1 MKSSEKE
8 TSMKKQSIQLTAEQR
23 QGLEA
28 FTSKGQAPARKIN
41 HAQILL
47 KSDEGKWTDA
57 QISQAFGVS
66 EATIWRVRR
75 RFVEHGLDE
84 ALNRRP
90 QPERPEKR
98 KVTGDQ
104 EAHLV
109 ALVCS
114 PPPAGYQRWSIRLVR
129 KHVIELEIV
138 EQVGRE
144 TIRQTLKKM
153 NSNHG

>member
-1 MKSSEKE
+1 
-8 TSMKKQSIQLTAEQR
+8 MKKQSIQLTAEQ
-23 QGLEA
+23 QQALEA
-28 FTSKGQAPARKIN
+28 LTSKGQAPARTIN
-41 HAQILL
+41 HAHILL
-47 KSDEGKWTDA
+47 KSAEGKWTDA

-75 RFVEHGLDE
+75 RFVEHGLDD
-84 ALNRRP
+84 ALNRRR
-90 QPERPEKR
+90 QPERLEKR
-98 KVTGDQ
+98 KLTGDQ

-114 PPPAGYQRWSIRLVR
+114 APPTGYQRWSIRLVR
-129 KHVIELEIV
+129 KRVVELEIA

-153 NSNHG
+153 NSNRG

>member
-1 MKSSEKE
+1 
-8 TSMKKQSIQLTAEQR
+8 MKKHSIQLTEEQR
-23 QGLEA
+23 QALEA
-28 FTSKGQAPARKIN
+28 LISKGQAPARTIA
-41 HAQILL
+41 HAHILL
-47 KSDEGKWTDA
+47 KSDEGTWTDA

-75 RFVEHGLDE
+75 RFLEGGLEE
-84 ALNRRP
+84 ALHRRP

-98 KVTGDQ
+98 KITGEQ

-114 PPPAGYQRWSIRLVR
+114 PPPTGYQRWSIRLVR
-129 KHVIELEIV
+129 KHVVELEIV
-138 EQVGRE
+138 QQVGRE

-153 NSNHG
+153 NSSPG

>member
-1 MKSSEKE
+1 MNKL
-8 TSMKKQSIQLTAEQR
+8 SIQLPAEQQR
-23 QGLEA
+23 MLEA
-28 FTSKGQAPARKIN
+28 LTSKGRAPARTIK

-47 KSDEGKWTDA
+47 KSAEGKWTDA
-57 QISQAFGVS
+57 QISHAFGVS

-75 RFVEHGLDE
+75 RFVDHGLDA
-84 ALNRRP
+84 ALKRRP

-98 KVTGDQ
+98 KLTGDQ

-114 PPPAGYQRWSIRLVR
+114 APPAGYQRWSIRLVSKR
-129 KHVIELEIV
+129 VVELEIV
-138 EQVGRE
+138 KQVWRE

-153 NSNHG
+153 NSNRG

>member
-1 MKSSEKE
+1 
-8 TSMKKQSIQLTAEQR
+8 MKKYSIQLTAEQR
-23 QGLEA
+23 HALEEL
-28 FTSKGQAPARKIN
+28 TSKGQAPARKMA
-41 HAQILL
+41 HAHILL
-47 KSDEGKWTDA
+47 KSDEGGWTDE

-75 RFVEHGLDE
+75 RFVEGGLE
-84 ALNRRP
+84 TALNRRP

-98 KVTGDQ
+98 KVMGEQ

-129 KHVIELEIV
+129 KRVVELEIV

-153 NSNHG
+153 NSNPG

>member
-1 MKSSEKE
+1 
-8 TSMKKQSIQLTAEQR
+8 MKKHTIQLTREQR
-23 QGLEA
+23 QVLEA
-28 FTSKGQAPARKIN
+28 LTSKGQAAARQIA
-41 HAQILL
+41 HAHILL
-47 KSDEGKWTDA
+47 KSDEGNWTDA

-75 RFVEHGLDE
+75 RFLEQGVDD
-84 ALNRRP
+84 ALKRRP

-98 KVTGDQ
+98 KITGEQ

-114 PPPAGYQRWSIRLVR
+114 PPPAGYQRWSIRLLR
-129 KHVIELEIV
+129 KRVVELEIV

-153 NSNHG
+153 S

>member
-1 MKSSEKE
+1 
-8 TSMKKQSIQLTAEQR
+8 MKKHTIELSQEQR
-23 QGLEA
+23 QELEA
-28 FTSKGQAPARKIN
+28 LTSRGQAPARKIK

-47 KSDEGKWTDA
+47 KSAQGSWTDA
-57 QISQAFGVS
+57 QISEAFSVS
-66 EATIWRVRR
+66 EATIWRVRQ
-75 RFVEHGLDE
+75 RFVEHGFQE

-98 KVTGDQ
+98 KLTGDQ

-114 PPPAGYQRWSIRLVR
+114 TPPAGYQRWSIRLVSKR
-129 KHVIELEIV
+129 VIELEIT

-153 NSNHG
+153 NSNRG

>member
-1 MKSSEKE
+1 
-8 TSMKKQSIQLTAEQR
+8 MKKHIIQLTEEQR
-23 QGLEA
+23 HALEA
-28 FTSKGQAPARKIN
+28 LTSKGQAAARTIA
-41 HAQILL
+41 HAHILL
-47 KSDEGKWTDA
+47 KSDAGIWTDA

-66 EATIWRVRR
+66 DATSWRVRR
-75 RFVEHGLDE
+75 RFLEGGLEE
-84 ALNRRP
+84 ALHRRP

-98 KVTGDQ
+98 KITGEQ

-114 PPPAGYQRWSIRLVR
+114 PPPTGYQRWSIRLVR
-129 KHVIELEIV
+129 KHVVELEIT

-153 NSNHG
+153 NSSRG

>member
-1 MKSSEKE
+1 
-8 TSMKKQSIQLTAEQR
+8 MKKHIIQLTAEQR
-23 QGLEA
+23 HALEA
-28 FTSKGQAPARKIN
+28 LTSKGQAAAREIA
-41 HAQILL
+41 HAHILL
-47 KSDEGKWTDA
+47 KSDEGSWTDA

-66 EATIWRVRR
+66 EVTIWRVRR
-75 RFVEHGLDE
+75 RFVEQGLAE
-84 ALNRRP
+84 ALHRRA

-98 KVTGDQ
+98 KVTGEQ

-129 KHVIELEIV
+129 KRAVELEIV

-153 NSNHG
+153 NSNPG

>member
-1 MKSSEKE
+1 MNKLI
-8 TSMKKQSIQLTAEQR
+8 IQLTAGQ
-23 QGLEA
+23 QQALEA
-28 FTSKGQAPARKIN
+28 FTSKGQAPARKIKRA
-41 HAQILL
+41 HILL
-47 KSDEGKWTDA
+47 KSAEGKWTDA

-66 EATIWRVRR
+66 ETTIWRVRR

-98 KVTGDQ
+98 KLTGDQ

-109 ALVCS
+109 VS
-114 PPPAGYQRWSIRLVR
+114 KRV
-129 KHVIELEIV
+129 VELEIA

-153 NSNHG
+153 HSNRG

>member
-1 MKSSEKE
+1 
-8 TSMKKQSIQLTAEQR
+8 MKKHIIQLAGEQR
-23 QGLEA
+23 QALEGL
-28 FTSKGQAPARKIN
+28 TRTGQATARTIA
-41 HAQILL
+41 HAHILL
-47 KSDEGKWTDA
+47 KSDEGTWTDG

-75 RFVEHGLDE
+75 RFVEGGLDE
-84 ALNRRP
+84 ALHRRP

-98 KVTGDQ
+98 KITGEQ

-114 PPPAGYQRWSIRLVR
+114 PPPTGYQRWSIRLVR
-129 KHVIELEIV
+129 KHVVELEIMQ
-138 EQVGRE
+138 QVGRE

-153 NSNHG
+153 NSSPG

>member
-1 MKSSEKE
+1 
-8 TSMKKQSIQLTAEQR
+8 MKKHSIQLTGAQR
-23 QGLEA
+23 QALEA
-28 FTSKGQAPARKIN
+28 LTRTGQAPARTIA
-41 HAQILL
+41 HAYILL
-47 KSDEGKWTDA
+47 TSDEGTWTDA

-75 RFVEHGLDE
+75 RFVEQGLDE
-84 ALNRRP
+84 ALHRRP

-98 KVTGDQ
+98 KITGEQ

-114 PPPAGYQRWSIRLVR
+114 PPPTGYQRWSIRLVS
-129 KHVIELEIV
+129 KHVVELEIV
-138 EQVGRE
+138 QQVGRE

-153 NSNHG
+153 NSSRG

>member
-23 QGLEA
+23 QALEA
-28 FTSKGQAPARKIN
+28 LTSTGQAAARKIA
-41 HAQILL
+41 HAHILL

-66 EATIWRVRR
+66 EVTMWRVRQ

-84 ALNRRP
+84 ALTRRP

-98 KVTGDQ
+98 KVTGEQ

-114 PPPAGYQRWSIRLVR
+114 PPPAGYQRWSIRLIR
-129 KHVIELEIV
+129 KRVVELEIT

-144 TIRQTLKKM
+144 TIRQILKKM
-153 NSNHG
+153 NSNPG

>member
-1 MKSSEKE
+1 
-8 TSMKKQSIQLTAEQR
+8 MKKLIIQLTTGQQQA
-23 QGLEA
+23 LEA
-28 FTSKGQAPARKIN
+28 FTRVGQAPARKIN
-41 HAQILL
+41 HAHILL
-47 KSDEGKWTDA
+47 KSAEGKWTDA

-75 RFVEHGLDE
+75 RFVEHGLDD

-98 KVTGDQ
+98 KVTGEQ

-129 KHVIELEIV
+129 KRVIELEIV

-153 NSNHG
+153 NSNRG

>member
-1 MKSSEKE
+1 
-8 TSMKKQSIQLTAEQR
+8 MKKLIIQLTAGQ
-23 QGLEA
+23 QQALEA
-28 FTSKGQAPARKIN
+28 FTSKGQAPARKIK
-41 HAQILL
+41 HAHILL
-47 KSDEGKWTDA
+47 KSAEGKWTDA

-98 KVTGDQ
+98 KLTGDQ

-114 PPPAGYQRWSIRLVR
+114 APPTGYQRWSIRLVSKR
-129 KHVIELEIV
+129 VVELEIA

-153 NSNHG
+153 HSNRG